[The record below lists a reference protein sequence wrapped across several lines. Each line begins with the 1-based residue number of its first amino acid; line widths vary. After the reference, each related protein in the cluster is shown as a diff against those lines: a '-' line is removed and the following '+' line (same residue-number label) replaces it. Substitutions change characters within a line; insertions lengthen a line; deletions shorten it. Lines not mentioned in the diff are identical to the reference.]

1 MKLTKLDLWKENKF
15 HSKMSKK
22 KKTKSKIKKKLIKSK
37 TKMKSELQSL
47 ITLKKMNKSKFWRKL
62 MFTEYREQL

>member
-1 MKLTKLDLWKENKF
+1 
-15 HSKMSKK
+15 MSKN

-62 MFTEYREQL
+62 MFTEYREQLSEPDASS